1 MIQQGQCAS
10 FKVEILSGYHAFT
23 ANFRTVDTFKL
34 ALYTSAATLDYRTTA
49 YSATNEVSGT
59 GYSAGG
65 VVLTPIAPASS
76 GAIAYWSFSD
86 VSWPSASFT
95 ANGALVYN
103 STQGNRAVFALAF
116 GNNKTATNQTF
127 AVAFPTNGS
136 TTSVVRI
143 T

>member
-1 MIQQGQCAS
+1 MILQTQTSS

-23 ANFRTVDTFKL
+23 ANFRAVDTFKI
-34 ALYTSAATLDYRTTA
+34 ALYTSAATLDHSTAA

-65 VVLTPIAPASS
+65 LVLTPIAPASS
-76 GAIAYWSFSD
+76 GRTAYWSFND
-86 VSWPSASFT
+86 ISWPSATFT

-103 STQGNRAVFALAF
+103 STQGNRSVFVLAF
-116 GNNKTATNQTF
+116 GNNKTTTAQTF
-127 AVAFPTNGS
+127 AVAFPPNGA